1 MKSSKGLKMKGE
13 KIMEEIKIKN
23 ENKLTEGEKYTHDS
37 TLVKV
42 ISNILGINKSHAN
55 KIIINVIEN
64 KSFRELLY
72 INK

>member
-1 MKSSKGLKMKGE
+1 MEDTKMK
-13 KIMEEIKIKN
+13 N
-23 ENKLTEGEKYTHDS
+23 EHRLAEGEKHNHDS
-37 TLVKV
+37 IIVKV

-72 INK
+72 INNILHQSFNV